1 MFSHYGIKVDYRH
14 AYLVADH
21 MTHTGS
27 INPMSRI
34 GLKYN
39 KSSLLKMSFETTMQ
53 FLIEATKGL
62 EEEYLNSASSSL
74 VVGNPVKIGSG
85 SFDLRHRFK

>member
-1 MFSHYGIKVDYRH
+1 
-14 AYLVADH
+14 
-21 MTHTGS
+21 
-27 INPMSRI
+27 
-34 GLKYN
+34 
-39 KSSLLKMSFETTMQ
+39 MSFETTMQ